1 MYQMWATKMSIFTK
15 PVSQYETSDLQL
27 LMDEAAV
34 ENVRLEFKLEIPSKD
49 ETLKKLS
56 SFANAFGGFAVIGA
70 QAKSTD
76 GRLLSLPG
84 VDVEAGYKQKIVQWS
99 FDGASPPLTVEV
111 SDPIAVPAGN
121 GKVCYVIYVPESD
134 VAPHFLNG
142 RKGVYV
148 RSDEFSARFE
158 ARLANE
164 TELRHLFDRRRSI
177 LERRARLAERA
188 SKRFSTY
195 IRRKYPESVAESAK
209 LGSRLE
215 ICVAPRFPARPMCE
229 ETKLA
234 SLVLGSAVSWRQ
246 TGYPRMGNGPVSQH
260 ESVILL
266 QSAEE
271 FSIFEANIWGLLFYG
286 TEIGMDARGTVG
298 IHMHHLIGY
307 VLVSLR
313 HAGALLQALGY
324 SGPLVI
330 DVALAS
336 ILGVPLLTFHGGH
349 SAHAT
354 AGSEL
359 DENVTFGITTTSEA
373 LREKVDG
380 VAMDVLRSIFFAVNM
395 ADAVDSPEKLGEL
408 LRRGYGYNFWR

>member
-56 SFANAFGGFAVIGA
+56 
-70 QAKSTD
+70 
-76 GRLLSLPG
+76 
-84 VDVEAGYKQKIVQWS
+84 S

-260 ESVILL
+260 ES
-266 QSAEE
+266 
-271 FSIFEANIWGLLFYG
+271 
-286 TEIGMDARGTVG
+286 
-298 IHMHHLIGY
+298 
-307 VLVSLR
+307 
-313 HAGALLQALGY
+313 
-324 SGPLVI
+324 
-330 DVALAS
+330 
-336 ILGVPLLTFHGGH
+336 
-349 SAHAT
+349 
-354 AGSEL
+354 
-359 DENVTFGITTTSEA
+359 
-373 LREKVDG
+373 
-380 VAMDVLRSIFFAVNM
+380 
-395 ADAVDSPEKLGEL
+395 
-408 LRRGYGYNFWR
+408 